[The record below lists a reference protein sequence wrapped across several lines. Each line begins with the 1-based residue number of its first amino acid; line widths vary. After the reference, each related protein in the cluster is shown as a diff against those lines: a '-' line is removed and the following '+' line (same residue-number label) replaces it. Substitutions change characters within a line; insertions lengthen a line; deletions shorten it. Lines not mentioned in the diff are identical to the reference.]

1 MKIPEPIIEP
11 TTSAVASSREMAFTN
26 SAWTGGCC
34 AVAMRVLARE
44 KERAWDNLVSPDGAR
59 YLFARTDP
67 PPREVRRAPVTA

>member
-1 MKIPEPIIEP
+1 MRVTTPERAHTTSSRPGVPTSLRISADTMKIPEPIIEP

-44 KERAWDNLVSPDGAR
+44 KERAWI
-59 YLFARTDP
+59 T
-67 PPREVRRAPVTA
+67 